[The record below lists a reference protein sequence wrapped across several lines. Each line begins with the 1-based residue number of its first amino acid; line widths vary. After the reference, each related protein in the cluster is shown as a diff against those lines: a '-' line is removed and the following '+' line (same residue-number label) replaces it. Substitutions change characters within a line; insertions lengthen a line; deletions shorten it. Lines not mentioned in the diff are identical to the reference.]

1 MQSPA
6 ILRGII
12 DVQAE
17 EIGRLMSLVEHLTE
31 SLEQSQSREKAA
43 LQRCKELELQSTSSS
58 AAERRASEAFLTS
71 SLAAGADARHPPD
84 EKELSETYADVLLC
98 LLDYHSFQCILNPA
112 FQASRCFC

>member
-43 LQRCKELELQSTSSS
+43 LQRCKELEIHATSSS
-58 AAERRASEAFLTS
+58 AAARRASEAFLPS
-71 SLAAGADARHPPD
+71 SPAAGADARHPPD
-84 EKELSETYADVLLC
+84 EKELSETYADGLLC
-98 LLDYHSFQCILNPA
+98 LLDYHYHSLYFNA
-112 FQASRCFC
+112 F